1 MYNSK
6 SKLISFRL
14 FKTIPDIFIDKIKLC
29 NTSFL
34 DKQCLHL
41 ERAIELC
48 KDTEFLEEYDKNLD
62 KSLEKRKEIFRSWE
76 ELYNLNAYV

>member
-1 MYNSK
+1 M
-6 SKLISFRL
+6 L
-14 FKTIPDIFIDKIKLC
+14 
-29 NTSFL
+29 L

-48 KDTEFLEEYDKNLD
+48 KDTEFLEEYDKNLE